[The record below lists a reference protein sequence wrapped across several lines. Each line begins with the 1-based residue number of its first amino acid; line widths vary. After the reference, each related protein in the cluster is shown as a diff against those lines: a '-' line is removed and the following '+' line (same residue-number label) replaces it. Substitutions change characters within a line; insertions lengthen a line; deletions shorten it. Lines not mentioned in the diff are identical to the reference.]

1 QGAVC
6 LDGEVYDLLGIPGLR
21 SILLDRARGPARRTD
36 LPRHTLGRLQPDVRE
51 HDTRS
56 HMRQPLRDRLTQP
69 GAATG
74 NDRHLPIERTHI
86 LSPCSDRVSRARHIC
101 RARDGV
107 TATSVPARRCAL
119 PTAPS
124 WLSPACLQRP
134 RHADTIRPG
143 RGAIEAQRTTSVAGC
158 PIHFWSM

>member
-1 QGAVC
+1 GALVGSHLQHRRYLAAHTVQDAVEVDVDHAVPVVQVRLAGGRLRAGDPRIVHRVVQGAVC

-74 NDRHLPIERTHI
+74 NDR
-86 LSPCSDRVSRARHIC
+86 
-101 RARDGV
+101 
-107 TATSVPARRCAL
+107 
-119 PTAPS
+119 
-124 WLSPACLQRP
+124 
-134 RHADTIRPG
+134 
-143 RGAIEAQRTTSVAGC
+143 
-158 PIHFWSM
+158 